1 MTRSLINTLISF
13 IAPQT
18 VTMTGVTLGT
28 TAKVLT
34 QGIKATNPQQIR
46 QLHLQQQQLLTQKK
60 FSQKLGIAQ
69 VGKSGVATQLIVG
82 SKPLTMQQ
90 FQQVIRSPIQVQQG
104 PVVLAKAAP
113 RMIPVNAQ
121 GTKPT
126 IQVMIHIIIFTRR

>member
-1 MTRSLINTLISF
+1 
-13 IAPQT
+13 
-18 VTMTGVTLGT
+18 MTGVTLGT
-28 TAKVLT
+28 TKVLT
-34 QGIKATNPQQIR
+34 QGIKATTPQQIR

-60 FSQKLGIAQ
+60 FSQKIGIAQ
-69 VGKSGVATQLIVG
+69 VGKSGVAAQLIVG
-82 SKPLTMQQ
+82 SKPLSTTMTMQQ

-126 IQVMIHIIIFTRR
+126 IQVKRFIELN